1 MEPATLALVPHP
13 SALPAL
19 APPPEPTPADL
30 LAAFYARRSPR
41 TREAYASDLRDFAL
55 HVGGGEPRDVIGW
68 LRLLSG
74 PQANLVALAWRTSM
88 VERRLAPATVNRRLT
103 CLRSLTALLR
113 TVGAI
118 PWTLEVEGERA
129 SRVRDTRGPAG
140 DGVKALLA
148 TARSHRD
155 PWKATRDVAIL
166 RLIHDLALRR
176 EEVVSIDLEHVDLD
190 SDPAEVLI
198 KGKGETA
205 RERLSLPDP
214 TKDALVTWIAKRGDF
229 PGPLFLVGDRRRRRH
244 GIVERL
250 SGEGVRLILGA
261 LSAQALLPRVRPH
274 GLRHAAIT
282 TALDITNGDL
292 RRVQRFSRHADI
304 RTLQVYDD
312 NRTDLG
318 GEVAKLVAAR
328 LPTP

>member
-1 MEPATLALVPHP
+1 MEPAPLALVPHHASSP
-13 SALPAL
+13 SLA
-19 APPPEPTPADL
+19 APPDPTPADL
-30 LAAFYARRSPR
+30 LAAFFARRSLR
-41 TREAYASDLRDFAL
+41 TIEAYASDLRDFAL
-55 HVGGGEPRDVIGW
+55 HVGGGQPADVVDW
-68 LRLLSG
+68 LCRLSG
-74 PQANLVALAWRTSM
+74 PQANRIALAWRTAM

-103 CLRSLTALLR
+103 CLRSLTALMR
-113 TVGAI
+113 TVGAL
-118 PWTLEVEGERA
+118 PWTLEVDGERG

-140 DGVKALLA
+140 EGVKALLA
-148 TARSHRD
+148 AARSHRD

-176 EEVVSIDLEHVDLD
+176 EEVVSLDLEHVDLV
-190 SDPAEVLI
+190 SDPGTVLVM
-198 KGKGETA
+198 GKGDSA

-214 TKDALVTWIAKRGDF
+214 TKDALAIWIARRGDF

-244 GIVERL
+244 GIFDRL

-282 TALDITNGDL
+282 TALDVTNGDL